1 MRVRTVLIGA
11 LAFCAVGVA
20 AIDMAAAQRATPPAG
35 YTINEKYTRKSPDG
49 SVSLEQYLN
58 QETDDWKW
66 LFFART
72 KDTFAL
78 LDREP
83 AGYGAGFVFS
93 NDLKWIV
100 RQQKLGS
107 GTSTLYLYRLT
118 PQGYVAAGKKPFGE
132 LAWAYMKSTPDWR
145 KLVKAPEYHET
156 VYLVDGLE
164 ENYRGLGVE
173 WPPDR
178 YMVIGLFGAA
188 DVRGRKPSQTS
199 VVNGWRCRYDLQTGK
214 FDVPAIF
221 ARDNAKALVPP
232 M

>member
-1 MRVRTVLIGA
+1 MRVRTFLIEMLVVCGLGIA
-11 LAFCAVGVA
+11 AIGTVA
-20 AIDMAAAQRATPPAG
+20 AQPAAPPKG
-35 YTINEKYTRKSPDG
+35 YEIYEKYTRKSPDG
-49 SVSLEQYLN
+49 SVTIEQYLN

-72 KDTFAL
+72 KDTFTL

-93 NDLKWIV
+93 NDLKWII
-100 RQQKLGS
+100 REQKLGS
-107 GTSTLYLYRLT
+107 GTSTLHLYRLT

-145 KLVKAPEYHET
+145 KLVKVPEYHDT
-156 VYLVDGLE
+156 VYLEDGFE
-164 ENYRGLGVE
+164 ENYRGLGVD
-173 WPPDR
+173 WPANR
-178 YMVIGLFGAA
+178 YLVIGLFGAA

-214 FDVPAIF
+214 FDVPAVF
-221 ARDNAKALVPP
+221 SRDNAKALVPP
-232 M
+232 K